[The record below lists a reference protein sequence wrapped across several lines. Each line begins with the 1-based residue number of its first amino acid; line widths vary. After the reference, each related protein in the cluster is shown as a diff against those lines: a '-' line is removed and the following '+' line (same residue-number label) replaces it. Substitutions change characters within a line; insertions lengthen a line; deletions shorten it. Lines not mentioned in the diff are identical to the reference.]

1 MEDFRSTEAN
11 AVVLAEAETRLRDI
25 QVNLWS
31 LVGTELDGED
41 PWFYLRAYTAGLQ
54 EYVEALSF
62 YHHLRHGGLVSW
74 EQVSKATSST
84 DDVDRAPT
92 VLVPRADYMLGVADL
107 TGEVMRQ
114 AVNSAGFG
122 NTKMCFQLLTFLQVG
137 QACISSRFPKT
148 NEPLESLPSRNI
160 YENRHSQAFFGR
172 FR

>member
-1 MEDFRSTEAN
+1 MFSTCLLPPSARLKLDDVDDFRSTEAN
-11 AVVLAEAETRLRDI
+11 AAVLAEAEARLRDI
-25 QVNLWS
+25 GRDLWS

-62 YHHLRHGGLVSW
+62 HHHLTHGGLVTW
-74 EQVSKATSST
+74 EHVSKATNSMDDDDNSSG
-84 DDVDRAPT
+84 

-137 QACISSRFPKT
+137 GAQC
-148 NEPLESLPSRNI
+148 
-160 YENRHSQAFFGR
+160 H
-172 FR
+172 

>member
-1 MEDFRSTEAN
+1 MDDFRSTEAN
-11 AVVLAEAETRLRDI
+11 AAVLAEAETRLRDI
-25 QVNLWS
+25 GRDLWS

-62 YHHLRHGGLVSW
+62 HHHLTHGGLVSW
-74 EQVSKATSST
+74 EQVSKATNSNDSSS
-84 DDVDRAPT
+84 AFG

-137 QACISSRFPKT
+137 GLRLYLITLSKHKRAKKV
-148 NEPLESLPSRNI
+148 
-160 YENRHSQAFFGR
+160 
-172 FR
+172 